1 MKQTSIPV
9 RLAIALWAMIAVA
22 TPSSAQLV
30 DPSGAVLT
38 PEKEKIAKDWL
49 DNLYEMGVE
58 DRVDS
63 FFIST
68 EALHAAT
75 DTAFRRIVYPE
86 AYTLPGA
93 QRLLQSMYLKIATW
107 HLINLYMIDPASRKA
122 VEHYI
127 TGYDTAIRMDRVLIS
142 AFYTYALFDPDIG
155 SLKDGRPAIYH
166 PEILE
171 AKLSVVSQ
179 LTDKVLEARKTRMKE

>member
-1 MKQTSIPV
+1 MKHTSIPV
-9 RLAIALWAMIAVA
+9 CLAITLWVMFSAV
-22 TPSSAQLV
+22 TPLSAQLV

-38 PEKEKIAKDWL
+38 PEKEKVAKDWL

-75 DTAFRRIVYPE
+75 DTAFRRVVYPS

-93 QRLLQSMYLKIATW
+93 QRLLQANYLKIATW
-107 HLINLYMIDPASRKA
+107 HLINLYIVDPGSRKA

-127 TGYDTAIRMDRVLIS
+127 TGYDVAIRMDRVLIA
-142 AFYTYALFDPDIG
+142 AFYTYALFDPEIG
-155 SLKDGRPAIYH
+155 TLKDGRPAIYH

-179 LTDKVLEARKTRMKE
+179 LTDKVLEARKTRVKE

>member
-1 MKQTSIPV
+1 MKHTTISV
-9 RLAIALWAMIAVA
+9 VLAIAFWAMIALT
-22 TPSSAQLV
+22 TPISAQLV

-58 DRVDS
+58 DRIDS

-75 DTAFRRIVYPE
+75 DTAFRRIVYPDV
-86 AYTLPGA
+86 YTLPGA
-93 QRLLQSMYLKIATW
+93 QRLLQAMYLKIATW
-107 HLINLYMIDPASRKA
+107 HLINLYMLDPSSRKA

-127 TGYDTAIRMDRVLIS
+127 TGYDTAVRMDRVLIS
-142 AFYTYALFDPDIG
+142 AFYTYALFDPEIG
-155 SLKDGRPAIYH
+155 TLKNGRPAIYH

-171 AKLSVVSQ
+171 AKLNVVSQ
-179 LTDKVLEARKTRMKE
+179 LTEKVLEARKARVKE

>member
-1 MKQTSIPV
+1 MKHTLMPV
-9 RLAIALWAMIAVA
+9 CLTIAFWVMISAV
-22 TPSSAQLV
+22 TPLFAQLV
-30 DPSGAVLT
+30 DPSGDVLT

-58 DRVDS
+58 DRIDS

-68 EALHAAT
+68 EAMHAAT
-75 DTAFRRIVYPE
+75 DTAFRSIVYPE
-86 AYTLPGA
+86 VYTLPGA

-127 TGYDTAIRMDRVLIS
+127 TGYDTAIHMDRVLIS
-142 AFYTYALFDPDIG
+142 AFYTYALFDPEIG
-155 SLKDGRPAIYH
+155 TLKDGRPAIYH

-171 AKLSVVSQ
+171 AKLNVVSQ
-179 LTDKVLEARKTRMKE
+179 LTDKVLETRKTRVKE